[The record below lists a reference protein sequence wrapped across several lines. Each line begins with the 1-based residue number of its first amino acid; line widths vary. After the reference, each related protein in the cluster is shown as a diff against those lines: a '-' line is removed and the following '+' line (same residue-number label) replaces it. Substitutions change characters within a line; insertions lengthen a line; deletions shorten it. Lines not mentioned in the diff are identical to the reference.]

1 LGKRKSPLIPSQLKK
16 PKKLNQPNKLNNAE
30 KSLAEKTIEDVLLYF
45 GDTKTVA
52 RRRYR
57 EFVSKGIEQGTRPD
71 LQGGGLVRSAGGE
84 KTRLLGRKKEDRE
97 RGDARILGS
106 GDFVGTILA
115 DSADT
120 TLRGRTRI
128 SLDLLSKKVASHF
141 EVKEADLK
149 SSNKKKSV
157 VDAKAVFGYLA
168 IKKMGY
174 SGREVGT
181 FLNMRSYS
189 AIRRA
194 QEGKR
199 VIDNRE
205 FIWHLS
211 IE

>member
-1 LGKRKSPLIPSQLKK
+1 M
-16 PKKLNQPNKLNNAE
+16 
-30 KSLAEKTIEDVLLYF
+30 
-45 GDTKTVA
+45 
-52 RRRYR
+52 
-57 EFVSKGIEQGTRPD
+57 
-71 LQGGGLVRSAGGE
+71 
-84 KTRLLGRKKEDRE
+84 
-97 RGDARILGS
+97 
-106 GDFVGTILA
+106 
-115 DSADT
+115 
-120 TLRGRTRI
+120 
-128 SLDLLSKKVASHF
+128 LSKKVASHF

-181 FLNMRSYS
+181 FLNMRTYN

-194 QEGKR
+194 QEGKT

-205 FIWHLS
+205 FMWDLS